1 MRYKRHMTLG
11 RPHRLD
17 LTAIGCPAARRVT
30 THSFAALTDHAR
42 LPSRFFG
49 RFTTSAAARLAS

>member
-1 MRYKRHMTLG
+1 MTHG
-11 RPHRLD
+11 RPPRLD
-17 LTAIGCPAARRVT
+17 LGALGCPAARRVT

-49 RFTTSAAARLAS
+49 RFTTSAAARLRR

>member
-1 MRYKRHMTLG
+1 MRYKPRMRLG
-11 RPHRLD
+11 RTPRLD
-17 LTAIGCPAARRVT
+17 LTAIGCKAARRVT

-49 RFTTSAAARLAS
+49 RFTTAAARLER